1 MNKSKDREHSQTA
14 DNQRSPVDMLEH
26 ALTVLAS
33 AVVRLDHKGRIL
45 DTSESFSAIFGDG
58 RHAGKSMLNFIA
70 ESDQSIVEQAIQR
83 AQTDRLQ
90 VRVCVAD
97 RTLRHAT
104 LHTAPQNGNCI
115 IVIAIDDEHAAD
127 PVDHAILQRD
137 HLYRA
142 LARNLPDTGVLYYD
156 TQLNILIAEGAVLQA
171 MIPQLSNLEGKSI
184 HEVTAAH
191 PELGEHLAT
200 ALRGEQVE
208 AEYNLRDAIYRVQA
222 MPVHAEHDAII
233 GGTTV
238 ITDITSQRKSADA
251 LATSERRLR
260 VLLDTLPDIM
270 YVVDRGGNYI
280 EIHTGDTSAP
290 KISDAAV
297 GTNIRDSDLPPDV
310 IDEALGLIQIAVE
323 TGNIQSYEYGIH
335 HDDGYHYY
343 EARLVAVNQNEVL
356 TLVRDI
362 TALKHVQEE
371 LSGHVE
377 DLTILRQVD
386 GELSD
391 NLNLNY
397 VKQLALDAT
406 IRLSKATAG
415 FIALEENDH
424 LYVVHHI
431 GGYDVDVVQEQLESD
446 RGVIAQVVKSGQG
459 LLIEAGD
466 ADADIDDPFLLED
479 SVGRIIIP
487 LIAQDH
493 VIGVLNLETRYESRF
508 TLETFQFVKLI
519 TGRIAVIIENA
530 RLYQQ
535 TEHQLQE
542 LQHLYEEVSRLGQ
555 LKTDMIRIASH
566 DLKNPLAAIM
576 GYLEM
581 LRWDADKT
589 MNEQQQNYLSQ
600 MHKAAQRMQKI
611 TTSILSLERI
621 QQMAQNTTDRLFNI
635 GELVTKIINDHQSA
649 AKAKKQSLNLS
660 IPNTQTMVIGD
671 PVQLHEAIDNL
682 VSNAIKYTPEKG
694 TVKVD
699 VQSDHT
705 GITLRVTDNGYGIPE
720 EQQKRLFSPFYRAR
734 TTETEEIDGTGLGLH
749 LVKNIINRHHG
760 HIVFE
765 STYGEGSMF
774 GFKLP
779 PVEDRLSSP
788 GTKDDRDV
796 NGSTI
801 VG

>member
-1 MNKSKDREHSQTA
+1 MSKSKDREQHHITASQLPA
-14 DNQRSPVDMLEH
+14 DMLDQ
-26 ALTVLAS
+26 ALAVLQS
-33 AVVRLDHKGRIL
+33 TAVQVDHDGRIVQAG
-45 DTSESFSAIFGDG
+45 ESFSAIFGDDDHIG
-58 RHAGKSMLNFIA
+58 EALLKYIDDANEPAVR
-70 ESDQSIVEQAIQR
+70 QALQR
-83 AQTDRLQ
+83 TRKHRLQ

-97 RTLRHAT
+97 GTFRAAT
-104 LHTAPQNGNCI
+104 LYFTPGSEGDCVV
-115 IVIAIDDEHAAD
+115 VIALDVNPPANT
-127 PVDHAILQRD
+127 VDHAILQRD
-137 HLYRA
+137 YLYRA

-156 TQLNILIAEGAVLQA
+156 TQLNILIAEGTVLRA
-171 MIPQLSNLEGKSI
+171 MLPESGNLERTSI
-184 HEVTAAH
+184 TQIGADY
-191 PELGEHLAT
+191 PELGEHLEK
-200 ALRGEQVE
+200 ALEGEQIE
-208 AEYNLRDAIYRVQA
+208 AEYTLQHATYRVQA
-222 MPVHAEHDAII
+222 MPVRAEDDAII
-233 GGTTV
+233 GGTAV

-251 LATSERRLR
+251 LAASERRLR

-270 YVVDRGGNYI
+270 YVMDRDGNYI
-280 EIHTGDTSAP
+280 EMHTGDANTP
-290 KISDAAV
+290 VIPDAAV
-297 GTNIRDSDLPPDV
+297 GMNIRDVDLPPDIV
-310 IDEALGLIQIAVE
+310 DEALGLIQVAVE

-335 HDDGYHYY
+335 LEDGYHYY
-343 EARLVAVNQNEVL
+343 EARLVALNQNEVL
-356 TLVRDI
+356 TLIRDI
-362 TALKHVQEE
+362 TALKRVQEE
-371 LSGHVE
+371 LSGHIE

-431 GGYDVDVVQEQLESD
+431 GGYDVDEVQERLESD
-446 RGVIAQVVKSGQG
+446 EGIIADVVRSGQG
-459 LLIEAGD
+459 VLITGKTPQ
-466 ADADIDDPFLLED
+466 IDDPFLLED

-487 LIAQDH
+487 LIAQDR
-493 VIGVLNLETRYESRF
+493 VIGVLNLETRYDDRF
-508 TLETFQFVKLI
+508 TPETFQFVKLI

-535 TEHQLQE
+535 TEQQLQE

-589 MNEQQQNYLSQ
+589 MNDQQQNYLSQ

-635 GELVTKIINDHQSA
+635 GELVTKIVNDHQSA
-649 AKAKKQSLNLS
+649 ARAKKQTLSLD
-660 IPNTQTMVIGD
+660 IPDSRTMVIGD
-671 PVQLHEAIDNL
+671 SVQLHEAIDNL
-682 VSNAIKYTPEKG
+682 VSNAIKYTPENG
-694 TVKVD
+694 SVKVEIQTD
-699 VQSDHT
+699 NAGV
-705 GITLRVTDNGYGIPE
+705 TLRVIDNGYGIPE

-779 PVEDRLSSP
+779 PVEDRLSSR
-788 GTKDDRDV
+788 DDNDSEV